1 MLLERGDAMIYET
14 ISALCEEKGISI
26 NELEKDLHFGQG
38 SIGKMRTNNPRIDR
52 LQQVADYFG
61 VSLDFL
67 MTGKD
72 IEKKSEEGT
81 SYYFNDETAQIAQKL
96 FEDKDMRLLF
106 DAARDSKPEN
116 LQMAAEMLKRFK
128 ETNPNG

>member
-1 MLLERGDAMIYET
+1 MYYET
-14 ISALCEEKGISI
+14 FEKLCNEKNIRPSQISRATGIATATFTEWKKGTYTPKTEK
-26 NELEKDLHFGQG
+26 
-38 SIGKMRTNNPRIDR
+38 
-52 LQQVADYFG
+52 LQLIADYFG

-81 SYYFNDETAQIAQKL
+81 SYYFNDETAKIAQQL